1 MCGVR
6 KDPPVTHSIPA
17 PALPVATRTLIA
29 EADAF
34 LLDFNGTLSDDEQL
48 LAELVA
54 EISEQELGVAVS
66 AARYFAEFAG
76 FTEEHMFGVLAAEAS
91 GQAPSAEYLFDRFN
105 ARYLERTAAHST
117 ITPAARAFIASATAA
132 GKRLAVVTAASR
144 QTVVPALEQAGI
156 GAAFETVVALED
168 VASSKPDPECY
179 LRAAAELGIEPI
191 RAVAFE
197 DSRTG
202 IRAARGAGVPTV
214 AVLGS
219 LDLAAASELTPHVVT
234 RLDPALL

>member
-1 MCGVR
+1 M
-6 KDPPVTHSIPA
+6 THPIPA
-17 PALPVATRTLIA
+17 HARTLDTRDLIA
-29 EADAF
+29 EADAL
-34 LLDFNGTLSDDEQL
+34 LLDFNGTLSDDEEL

-54 EISEQELGVAVS
+54 EISERELGVRVS

-91 GQAPSAEYLFDRFN
+91 GPTPSAEELFDRFN
-105 ARYLERTAAHST
+105 ARYLERTAEEST
-117 ITPAARAFIASATAA
+117 ITPAARDFIAAASAS

-144 QTVVPALEQAGI
+144 QTVVPALEQAGL
-156 GAAFETVVALED
+156 GGAFETIVALED

-179 LRAAAELGIEPI
+179 ARAAAVLGVAPE

-202 IRAARGAGVPTV
+202 IRAAHGAGVPTV

-219 LDLAAASELTPHVVT
+219 LDLAAASALTPHVVPA
-234 RLDPALL
+234 LDPALL